1 MYTILLCKV
10 TIFAFNCKMKA
21 TIFLYSGG
29 GLRPLQHQ
37 VRQYSLVAAEAG
49 YLRYGFVIWF

>member
-21 TIFLYSGG
+21 TIFLFK
-29 GLRPLQHQ
+29 LR
-37 VRQYSLVAAEAG
+37 VESSLD
-49 YLRYGFVIWF
+49 FVIDYNKKYVSANNF

>member
-21 TIFLYSGG
+21 TIFFYIVAEVSG
-29 GLRPLQHQ
+29 LCSTKYAAIY
-37 VRQYSLVAAEAG
+37 QYL
-49 YLRYGFVIWF
+49 FCW

>member
-21 TIFLYSGG
+21 TIFYIVAEVSG
-29 GLRPLQHQ
+29 LCSTKYAAIY
-37 VRQYSLVAAEAG
+37 QYL
-49 YLRYGFVIWF
+49 FCW